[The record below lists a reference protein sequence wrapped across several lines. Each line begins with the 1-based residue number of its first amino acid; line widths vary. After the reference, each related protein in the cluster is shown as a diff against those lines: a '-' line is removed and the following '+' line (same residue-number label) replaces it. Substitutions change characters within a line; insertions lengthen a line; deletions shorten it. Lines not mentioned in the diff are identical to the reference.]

1 MTDIVLA
8 NLNPRVGQ
16 RHESD
21 DNEFGL
27 QGMDHVALETLN
39 IDLMTRFISE
49 VLGGQ
54 PYYFAGFD
62 DVDHAQGR
70 VKHIFMRVG
79 NLLLQCA
86 EPKNGKVS
94 LRKDDPNVSPHWA
107 FGVTA
112 KDFDRNI
119 ERLRRLGIPVTDP
132 IQHRGLDCTSA
143 YFQSP
148 EGHKFE
154 LCTWESYPAEKAKG
168 MRVDWPS
175 LAHNWPHA
183 S

>member
-1 MTDIVLA
+1 MSDAALA

-16 RHESD
+16 RLEAD

-27 QGMDHVALETLN
+27 QCMDHVALETMN
-39 IDLMTRFISE
+39 IELMAAFIRE
-49 VLGGQ
+49 VLGGK
-54 PYYFAGFD
+54 PYYYAGFD
-62 DVDHAQGR
+62 PTDTAQGR
-70 VKHIFMRVG
+70 VKHIFLRVG
-79 NLLLQCA
+79 NVLLQCA
-86 EPKNGKVS
+86 EPKNGKIS

-112 KDFDRNI
+112 ANFDRNI
-119 ERLRRLGIPVTDP
+119 ERLRKLGIPVTDP
-132 IQHRGLDCTSA
+132 IQHRGLDVTSA

-154 LCTWESYPAEKAKG
+154 ICTWEPYPAAKAKQ
-168 MRVDWPS
+168 MRIDWPA
-175 LAHNWPHA
+175 LAHNWPHN